1 MKRGIIT
8 TLLFLLCLTDGVV
21 WAAQKPETLAE
32 MKARVPQVPLEE
44 RVRICAGIA
53 RKSVDEAK
61 DRYAKGVDE
70 EGKLLLHDAEA
81 YADQAAEAAIQ
92 TKKHEKQLEIDL
104 RDISHHLEALK
115 RGLAPEDRPY
125 ADAAMGHLEKLRTRL
140 LDSMFGK
147 GKR

>member
-1 MKRGIIT
+1 MKRGVIT
-8 TLLFLLCLTDGVV
+8 ISLLLVGLTVGVAR
-21 WAAQKPETLAE
+21 AAQKPETLAE
-32 MKARVPQVPLEE
+32 MKARVSMVPIEE

-53 RKSVDEAK
+53 RKAVDEAK

-70 EGKLLLHDAEA
+70 EGKLLLRDAET
-81 YADQAAEAAIQ
+81 YAEQAAEAAIQ
-92 TKKHEKQLEIDL
+92 SKKHEKQLEIDL

-115 RGLAPEDRPY
+115 RELGPEDQPY
-125 ADAAMGHLEKLRTRL
+125 AEAAVGHLEKLRTRL